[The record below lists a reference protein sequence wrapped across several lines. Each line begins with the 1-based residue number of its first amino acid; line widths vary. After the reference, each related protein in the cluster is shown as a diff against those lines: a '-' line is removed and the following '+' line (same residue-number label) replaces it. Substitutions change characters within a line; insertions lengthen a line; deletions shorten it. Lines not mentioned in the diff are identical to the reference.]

1 MNLAKKGKKPKN
13 AASSQEEERYFP
25 ISPLI
30 LRPDT
35 ASDFRVYLKQG
46 TSFVLYTREKEQYT
60 QKLKQKLFEFGIETV
75 YVPKEQSEAYESYVE
90 NNFEAIL
97 NDSSIPLKERSRI
110 FYSRSLD
117 VVQGLFDT
125 IYNKTLQEDEVKQLE
140 QLVRSSLEFLSSSEA
155 LSNIGRLVS
164 HDYQTYSHCLHVF
177 TYSASLMHR
186 YHFTRDKI
194 IQVGIGAMLHDIGKS
209 SIPKRILNKPGK
221 LSPEEWEAIKT
232 HPVQGLGLCAMLD
245 LSHTTINAILLHHEK
260 CDGSGYP
267 CGLTKESLP
276 LEIKILTCC
285 DIYDAITSDRPYAK
299 AESTYN
305 ALNIMRY
312 HMQGALDLGVFR
324 EFVIMLS
331 DANLTSA

>member
-1 MNLAKKGKKPKN
+1 MNLASKDQTSKPSGRK
-13 AASSQEEERYFP
+13 QEEKYFP

-46 TSFVLYTREKEQYT
+46 DSFVLYTREKEQYT
-60 QKLKQKLFEFGIETV
+60 QKLKQKLFEFGITTV
-75 YVPKEQSEAYESYVE
+75 YVPKDQSSAYESYIQ
-90 NNFEAIL
+90 NNFESIL
-97 NDSSIPLKERSRI
+97 NDPGIPLQERSRI
-110 FYSRSLD
+110 FYSRSLGI
-117 VVQGLFDT
+117 VQGLFDT
-125 IYNKTLQEDEVKQLE
+125 IYNKTLEDDEVKQLE
-140 QLVRSSLEFLSSSEA
+140 HLVKSSLDFLSSTEA
-155 LSNIGRLVS
+155 LNNIGRLVS
-164 HDYQTYSHCLHVF
+164 HDYKTYSHCLHVF

-186 YHFTRDKI
+186 FHFSREKI
-194 IQVGIGAMLHDIGKS
+194 IEVGIGAMLHDIGKS

-232 HPVQGLGLCAMLD
+232 HPVQGLGLCALLS

-267 CGLTKESLP
+267 CGLKQELLP
-276 LEIKILTCC
+276 LEIRILTCC

-312 HMQGALDLGVFR
+312 HMQGALDLRVFR